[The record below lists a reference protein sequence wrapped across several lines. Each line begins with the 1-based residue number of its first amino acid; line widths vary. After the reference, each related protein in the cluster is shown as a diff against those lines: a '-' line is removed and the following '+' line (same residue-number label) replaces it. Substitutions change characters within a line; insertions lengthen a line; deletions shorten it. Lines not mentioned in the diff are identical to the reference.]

1 MCGIFCLVVIG
12 LLKCYPWV
20 HSNVY
25 GWELHGCEVHVGHPS
40 GPVPQGPVTQTQ
52 HIGEGIALDGILGSC
67 GGDSG
72 PVGGVDNVTGVASNL
87 IMRGRAVN
95 FLGTKNNIEA
105 KEECEEFLYNMM
117 GIN

>member
-1 MCGIFCLVVIG
+1 MCGVFCLAVMG

-95 FLGTKNNIEA
+95 LLGTKNNIEA